1 MSRPFLD
8 KAIIA
13 GDPRS
18 CPRCGADMSRVID
31 TRKDRRGLLVRRR
44 RCRKCL
50 FTWGS
55 IELYYDVAEEI
66 IHDGKT

>member
-8 KAIIA
+8 KVIVF
-13 GDPRS
+13 GDPRI

-31 TRKDRRGLLVRRR
+31 TRKNRVGSLVRRR

-50 FTWGS
+50 YTWGS
-55 IELYYDVAEEI
+55 MELYYDVAEELFEQREE
-66 IHDGKT
+66 